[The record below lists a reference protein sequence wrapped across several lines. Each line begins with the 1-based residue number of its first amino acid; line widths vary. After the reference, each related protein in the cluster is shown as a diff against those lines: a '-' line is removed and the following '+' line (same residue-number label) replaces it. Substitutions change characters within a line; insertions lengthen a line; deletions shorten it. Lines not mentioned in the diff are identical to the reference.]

1 MVCLIEILNGT
12 HETVT
17 YRSMSGVRAFVNRDA
32 EDFPLHWHTAL
43 EIIRPV
49 ENEYTVKTNGK
60 TVTFYPGD
68 ILLIPP
74 GELHALFAPADG
86 ERLILQ
92 FDYSLFTGLDGM
104 DFLLHALRPCLLI
117 CRSDEPD
124 AAASLSR
131 LLHDILREYSGD
143 DPFREASV
151 RSLLLRFFVILGRTV
166 VTEAGKFPEFSPS
179 KQQEYIEKFMSIC
192 SYIND
197 HCSEPLQIDEL
208 ARLAGFSRYH
218 FSRLFKQFTG
228 LSCHEYLTGRR
239 LAHAERLLLSPNLSI
254 TEVAMHS
261 GWGSL
266 STFNRLFREKNGCTP
281 SSYRSLNRGVM
292 LDVEAENLQE

>member
-86 ERLILQ
+86 ERPPEAPGVLPK
-92 FDYSLFTGLDGM
+92 G
-104 DFLLHALRPCLLI
+104 ALG
-117 CRSDEPD
+117 DV
-124 AAASLSR
+124 AA
-131 LLHDILREYSGD
+131 
-143 DPFREASV
+143 
-151 RSLLLRFFVILGRTV
+151 
-166 VTEAGKFPEFSPS
+166 PE
-179 KQQEYIEKFMSIC
+179 ENEK
-192 SYIND
+192 
-197 HCSEPLQIDEL
+197 E
-208 ARLAGFSRYH
+208 
-218 FSRLFKQFTG
+218 
-228 LSCHEYLTGRR
+228 
-239 LAHAERLLLSPNLSI
+239 ER
-254 TEVAMHS
+254 
-261 GWGSL
+261 
-266 STFNRLFREKNGCTP
+266 
-281 SSYRSLNRGVM
+281 
-292 LDVEAENLQE
+292 

>member
-1 MVCLIEILNGT
+1 MVFLIETLNGT

-43 EIIRPV
+43 EIIHPV

-74 GELHALFAPADG
+74 GELHALFAPSDG

-92 FDYSLFTGLDGM
+92 FDYSLFAGLDGM

-117 CRSDEPD
+117 CQSAGPD
-124 AAASLSR
+124 AAASLSG
-131 LLHDILREYSGD
+131 LLHDILREYTGEA
-143 DPFREASV
+143 PFREASV

-192 SYIND
+192 
-197 HCSEPLQIDEL
+197 
-208 ARLAGFSRYH
+208 AGFSRYH

-239 LAHAERLLLSPNLSI
+239 LAHAERLLLSPNLSV
-254 TEVAMHS
+254 TEVAMRS

-292 LDVEAENLQE
+292 LDVETENLQE

>member
-117 CRSDEPD
+117 CHSNEPD
-124 AAASLSR
+124 AAASLSG

-151 RSLLLRFFVILGRTV
+151 RSLLLRF
-166 VTEAGKFPEFSPS
+166 
-179 KQQEYIEKFMSIC
+179 
-192 SYIND
+192 
-197 HCSEPLQIDEL
+197 
-208 ARLAGFSRYH
+208 
-218 FSRLFKQFTG
+218 
-228 LSCHEYLTGRR
+228 
-239 LAHAERLLLSPNLSI
+239 
-254 TEVAMHS
+254 
-261 GWGSL
+261 
-266 STFNRLFREKNGCTP
+266 
-281 SSYRSLNRGVM
+281 
-292 LDVEAENLQE
+292 

>member
-1 MVCLIEILNGT
+1 MVFLIEILNGT
-12 HETVT
+12 HETAT

-117 CRSDEPD
+117 CRADEPD
-124 AAASLSR
+124 AAASLSG
-131 LLHDILREYSGD
+131 LLHDILREYSSD

-179 KQQEYIEKFMSIC
+179 KQQEYIEKFANPYVAASKGFID
-192 SYIND
+192 SVI
-197 HCSEPLQIDEL
+197 EPKET
-208 ARLAGFSRYH
+208 RS
-218 FSRLFKQFTG
+218 
-228 LSCHEYLTGRR
+228 
-239 LAHAERLLLSPNLSI
+239 LLLHALKLSI
-254 TEVAMHS
+254 MKE
-261 GWGSL
+261 
-266 STFNRLFREKNGCTP
+266 E
-281 SSYRSLNRGVM
+281 YRPAKKHGLPPF
-292 LDVEAENLQE
+292 